1 MTYINKSS
9 IDIPFIK
16 WGIGAPYDFDAP
28 LPSLRTTHYALL
40 TTHFW
45 GKSGCMTSYEIDVS
59 TAYIGDTNDTG

>member
-40 TTHFW
+40 TTHYFRH
-45 GKSGCMTSYEIDVS
+45 K
-59 TAYIGDTNDTG
+59 